1 MKRFLLT
8 TSIAAL
14 AMGALSSCQKE
25 DKSSL
30 ELAQELTAEL
40 QKVVDYKTAEA
51 AAPRVEA
58 INQRFQHASVRPLA
72 LNGTALLRASQTG
85 NEEYAKALVDL
96 AKEIARVQASLPVTE
111 SGGEVDRDE
120 LMKAVGVA
128 QGGDVKS
135 SAAARK
141 AVAAKYFQNDS
152 DKTHSVPGNF
162 ADYYGSSTLKSAV
175 EYTVTNAEIST
186 FEGEVPAIPDPVAPA
201 EEPADEKADAPVAG
215 EPSTEEPAAE
225 EPATE
230 EPTDAEPTTESG
242 GEESQDSPAD
252 GGGSSES
259 VEDGGEAET
268 SEEDSL
274 EIDF

>member
-1 MKRFLLT
+1 M
-8 TSIAAL
+8 
-14 AMGALSSCQKE
+14 
-25 DKSSL
+25 
-30 ELAQELTAEL
+30 
-40 QKVVDYKTAEA
+40 
-51 AAPRVEA
+51 
-58 INQRFQHASVRPLA
+58 
-72 LNGTALLRASQTG
+72 
-85 NEEYAKALVDL
+85 
-96 AKEIARVQASLPVTE
+96 
-111 SGGEVDRDE
+111 
-120 LMKAVGVA
+120 A

-225 EPATE
+225 EPAAEEPAAEEPATE